1 MLRFGNFAN
10 EGAWLQNL
18 NFPCRI
24 RPSGIWQCAQLSK
37 GWNRFIQDA
46 MQALLFSVMIYSYFF
61 TMWCGCFIFYHLLGP
76 EGNKLLLLCD
86 LAVKQSSRK
95 LAKKSTQNLAI
106 VTWTEPDSEHTQIL
120 SSNYAHCPKSDVSFV
135 TICMYAESRD
145 YEMI

>member
-61 TMWCGCFIFYHLLGP
+61 TM
-76 EGNKLLLLCD
+76 
-86 LAVKQSSRK
+86 
-95 LAKKSTQNLAI
+95 
-106 VTWTEPDSEHTQIL
+106 
-120 SSNYAHCPKSDVSFV
+120 
-135 TICMYAESRD
+135 
-145 YEMI
+145 